1 MSEESILSLSD
12 EGDHPFAVRVILG
25 LSSAAVGA
33 FLFWFI
39 YKRGRNLPRNVC
51 FCHYD

>member
-12 EGDHPFAVRVILG
+12 EGDHRFAVRVILG
-25 LSSAAVGA
+25 LSSAVGA